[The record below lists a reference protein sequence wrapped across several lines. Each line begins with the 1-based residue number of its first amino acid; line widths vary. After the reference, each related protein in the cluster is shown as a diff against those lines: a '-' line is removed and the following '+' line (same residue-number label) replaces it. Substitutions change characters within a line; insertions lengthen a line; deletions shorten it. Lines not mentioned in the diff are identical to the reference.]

1 MAEVTPDGFQKL
13 KESKML
19 EKNAP
24 QTTMSK
30 LQDLEK
36 RNEAAFHG
44 GGADRVKKHKAGT
57 RLTARE
63 RLDVLLDPG
72 SFVEV
77 DRFVSHRCSNFGMN
91 ESRIPGDGVI
101 TGYGRVNGK
110 LIYVYSQDFTV
121 FGGSMSRTQ
130 ANKIC
135 KIMDMA
141 VKNGAPVIGLNDSG
155 GARIQEGV
163 EALGGYADI
172 FLRNVTSSGVVPQI
186 SAIMGPCAGGAVY
199 SPSLT
204 DFIFMV
210 KDTSYMFVT
219 GPDVIKTV
227 THEEVTKE
235 ELGGALTHNQK
246 SGVAHFAAEDDKNCL
261 LLIRELLNFLPGN
274 NLDDV
279 PVLPTKDRPDRVEES
294 LNSFIPDSSK
304 KPYDMKQLI
313 TKVVDEGYFLE
324 IQQHYAQN
332 IIIGFA
338 RLNGR
343 SVGIVANQPQ
353 VLAGCLNIPASI
365 KAARFIRFC
374 DAFNIP
380 VVSFVDVP
388 GFLPGTDQ
396 EWSGIITHGAKLLY
410 AYAEATVPKVTVIT
424 RKAYGGAYDVMSSKH
439 LRGDVN
445 LAYPTAEIAVMGA
458 DGAVN
463 IIFRNEIKNAKDPV
477 AEKARLVS
485 DYETKFANP
494 YVAAEVGYID
504 EVIEPAMTRKRLID
518 SLEMLKN
525 KRDTNPPKKHGNIPL

>member
-1 MAEVTPDGFQKL
+1 MEVEISGVL
-13 KESKML
+13 S
-19 EKNAP
+19 
-24 QTTMSK
+24 TTLQK

-36 RNEAAFHG
+36 RNEKAFVSG
-44 GGADRVKKHKAGT
+44 GPDRIEKHKAGG

-72 SFVEV
+72 SFVEI
-77 DRFVSHRCSNFGMN
+77 DRFVTHRCENFGMG
-91 ESRIPGDGVI
+91 SQKIAGDGVV

-110 LIYVYSQDFTV
+110 VVYVYSQDFTV

-130 ANKIC
+130 ANKII

-210 KDTSYMFVT
+210 KNTSYMFVT
-219 GPDVIKTV
+219 GPDVIKAV

-235 ELGGALTHNQK
+235 ELGGAVTHAAK
-246 SGVAHFAAEDDKNCL
+246 SGVAHFATEDDRHCL
-261 LLIRELLNFLPGN
+261 LMIRELLNFLPSN
-274 NLDDV
+274 NLDDA

-294 LNSFIPDSSK
+294 LNSFIPDNPR
-304 KPYDMKQLI
+304 KPYDMIQLI

-324 IQQHYAQN
+324 VHKAYAQN
-332 IIIGFA
+332 IVVGFA

-353 VLAGCLNIPASI
+353 VLAGCLNIEASV

-380 VVSFVDVP
+380 IVTLVDVP

-396 EWSGIITHGAKLLY
+396 EWKGIITHGAKLMY
-410 AYAEATVPKVTVIT
+410 AYAEATVPKITIVT

-439 LRGDVN
+439 LRGDIN
-445 LAYPTAEIAVMGA
+445 MAYPTAEIAVMGA
-458 DGAVN
+458 EGAVN
-463 IIFRNEIKNAKDPV
+463 IISRAAIQNAKDPT
-477 AEKARLVS
+477 AERSRLTK

-504 EVIEPAMTRKRLID
+504 EVIEPAYTRKRLID

>member
-1 MAEVTPDGFQKL
+1 MQTETPLTTAQKL
-13 KESKML
+13 K
-19 EKNAP
+19 
-24 QTTMSK
+24 
-30 LQDLEK
+30 DLEA
-36 RNEAAFHG
+36 RNEAAMVG
-44 GGADRVKKHKAGT
+44 GGPDRIAKHKQGD

-72 SFVEV
+72 SFVEI
-77 DRFVSHRCSNFGMN
+77 DRFVTHRCNNFGMD
-91 ESRIPGDGVI
+91 EQKIPGDGVV
-101 TGYGRVNGK
+101 TGYGRINGK
-110 LIYVYSQDFTV
+110 IVYVYSQDFTV

-130 ANKIC
+130 ANKII
-135 KIMDMA
+135 KIMDLA
-141 VKNGAPVIGLNDSG
+141 VKNGSPVIGLNDSG

-210 KDTSYMFVT
+210 KNTSYMFVT
-219 GPDVIKTV
+219 GPDVIKAV

-235 ELGGALTHNQK
+235 ELGGAVTHAAK
-246 SGVAHFAAEDDKNCL
+246 SGVAHFATEDDRNCL
-261 LLIRELLNFLPGN
+261 LMIRELLNFLPSN
-274 NLDDV
+274 NQDDA
-279 PVLPTKDRPDRVEES
+279 PVLPTKDRPDRAEDS
-294 LNSFIPDSSK
+294 LNTFIPDSSK
-304 KPYDMKQLI
+304 KPYDVVQLI

-324 IQQHYAQN
+324 IHKAYAQN
-332 IIIGFA
+332 IVVGFS

-353 VLAGCLNIPASI
+353 VLAGCLNIEASV
-365 KAARFIRFC
+365 KAARFVRFC

-380 VVSFVDVP
+380 VVTFVDVP

-396 EWSGIITHGAKLLY
+396 EWNGIITHGAKLLY
-410 AYAEATVPKVTVIT
+410 AYAEATVPKITIIT

-439 LRGDVN
+439 LRGDIN

-458 DGAVN
+458 EGAVN
-463 IIFRNEIKNAKDPV
+463 IISRAAITKASDPAAERAKLT
-477 AEKARLVS
+477 K

-504 EVIEPAMTRKRLID
+504 EVIEPATTRKRLID

-525 KRDTNPPKKHGNIPL
+525 KRDFNPPKKHGNIPL

>member
-1 MAEVTPDGFQKL
+1 METQIPSTTREKL
-13 KESKML
+13 
-19 EKNAP
+19 
-24 QTTMSK
+24 
-30 LQDLEK
+30 DDYEK
-36 RNEAAFHG
+36 RNAAAFVG
-44 GGADRVKKHKAGT
+44 GGVDRIEKHKSGG

-72 SFVEV
+72 SFVEI
-77 DRFVSHRCSNFGMN
+77 DRFVTHRCSNFGM
-91 ESRIPGDGVI
+91 EKQKIAGDGVV

-110 LIYVYSQDFTV
+110 TVYVYSQDFTV

-130 ANKIC
+130 ANKII

-141 VKNGAPVIGLNDSG
+141 MKNGSPLIGLNDSG

-172 FLRNVTSSGVVPQI
+172 FLRNVTSSGLIPQI

-204 DFIFMV
+204 DFVFMV
-210 KDTSYMFVT
+210 KNSSYMFVT
-219 GPDVIKTV
+219 GPDVIKAV

-235 ELGGALTHNQK
+235 DLGGALTHAQK
-246 SGVAHFAAEDDKNCL
+246 SGVAHFATEDDRNCL
-261 LLIRELLNFLPGN
+261 LMIRELLNFLPSN

-279 PVLPTKDRPDRVEES
+279 PVMPSGDPPDRVEES
-294 LNSFIPDSSK
+294 LNSFIPDSPK
-304 KPYDMKQLI
+304 KPYDMLQLI
-313 TKVVDEGYFLE
+313 NKVVDEGYFLE
-324 IQQHYAQN
+324 VHKHYAQN
-332 IIIGFA
+332 IIVGFA

-353 VLAGCLNIPASI
+353 VLAGCLNIEASI
-365 KAARFIRFC
+365 KAARFVRFC

-380 VVSFVDVP
+380 VVTLVDVP

-396 EWSGIITHGAKLLY
+396 EWKGIITHGAKLLY
-410 AYAEATVPKVTVIT
+410 AYAEATVPKVTLIT

-439 LRGDVN
+439 IRGDIN

-458 DGAVN
+458 EGAVN
-463 IIFRNEIKNAKDPV
+463 IISRAAIAKASDPA
-477 AEKARLVS
+477 AERAKLTKDYEARLN
-485 DYETKFANP
+485 NP
-494 YVAAEVGYID
+494 YIAAEVGYID
-504 EVIEPAMTRKRLID
+504 EVIEPSMTRKRLID